1 MITQQQNINL
11 LQYIFNKLKIMLPAS
26 YYISKHKTIFKKVKH
41 DLKYEDMSCEE
52 LTTFSKISGFLKSF
66 QEALDDYKINYKKI
80 ALQKYMQYSLFEMER
95 HEYYDFFFKKYI
107 DFDKEYT
114 LKEFTDLMNKES
126 FLNIIQFESEIRKL
140 IPVETK
146 NLREKQKDIENF
158 NIDYLID
165 SFLTFV
171 DSEGIQDNVRVMRR
185 GTEGS
190 ESIFVFLKFNS

>member
-26 YYISKHKTIFKKVKH
+26 YYISKHYTIFKKIKH

-52 LTTFSKISGFLKSF
+52 LTTFSKISGFLRSF

-80 ALQKYMQYSLFEMER
+80 ALQKYTKYSLFEMES
-95 HEYYDFFFKKYI
+95 HKYHDFFFKKYI

-126 FLNIIQFESEIRKL
+126 FLNIILFESEIRKL
-140 IPVETK
+140 MPVETK

-165 SFLTFV
+165 SFLAFV

-185 GTEGS
+185 GTEGF
-190 ESIFVFLKFNS
+190 ESISVFLKFNS

>member
-1 MITQQQNINL
+1 MIAQQQNVNL
-11 LQYIFNKLKIMLPAS
+11 LQYVFKKIKTMLPAS
-26 YYISKHKTIFKKVKH
+26 YYISKHNTIFNKIKH
-41 DLKYEDMSCEE
+41 DLKYEDMNCEE
-52 LTTFSKISGFLKSF
+52 LTTFSRISGFLESF

-80 ALQKYMQYSLFEMER
+80 ALQKYTQYSLFEMES
-95 HEYYDFFFKKYI
+95 HKYYDFFLKKHI

-165 SFLTFV
+165 IFLAFV
-171 DSEGIQDNVRVMRR
+171 YSEGIQDNVRVMRR